1 MVMRKSLKRQKAGF
15 GVDGALMAAALG
27 VQTAAQITQAALGRK
42 ATIQAARDQANSID
56 ASTKANSDAMLKANQ
71 VAIDNQRKSQEFIA
85 QQNAESRDIQKT
97 AMTNMQ
103 MLMGQENSKQRKEQ
117 GMITAKYGS
126 NLRRKLKQ
134 GGKTANSS
142 TGELGFKITDG
153 GEGVSN
159 PIIPLEY
166 TPDGGIIFMVNPKLK
181 DHGEKNSDGKKG
193 VGIAT
198 ATINNPN
205 IPKKSNLEVEGGEI
219 GKAKFGKG
227 IESMISKHTLPGS
240 NFNPKDVYLATG
252 NYDMAFNEGERI
264 KDIKG
269 IPDSGYAKYGL
280 KTRLGARDERRFQ
293 DFWKGIQAIYG
304 NVKPEDYSTDY
315 RRLFKGNSLNMNK
328 VRKLKLNGG
337 TTDLQNTYY
346 ATQPE
351 LNDVTN
357 NTFTL
362 SAMLRQ
368 NNIPETANAANGQQ
382 NITDTSRTNVLKS
395 KYGGRIKLKDG
406 GSTKNKL
413 GIPGMMGIGTGASA
427 LSSIIGGA
435 LNTVANKKAAGI
447 LSDAYSRSGQAMIDA
462 YNQLHGIDLST
473 IKAED
478 YAATPVL
485 ANIRNA
491 RYNINPQLENIE
503 RIGRQ
508 LSKNIKRNT
517 LSSANQQQKELA
529 LLDKIV
535 QTEGETY
542 GTQSNAVETIKQSNM
557 QELNKVTN
565 ENADRELQAKAK
577 YADSMLTGMEFN
589 AGIDNTKALGI
600 GEAKA
605 GIINNIAQTRAN
617 SILANGQT
625 WGNVANN
632 IGTNAAN
639 YLTGLG
645 VYRMSLNNALLAA
658 DNPEKASYLGGNK
671 DIITRNIAEGYAN
684 EWINSNSPDLKE
696 RAKRLAEIY
705 GFKIYRNN
713 LGTNPLPEIDNK
725 FSIINAP
732 NISLKD
738 IKSFPFK
745 SFK

>member
-1 MVMRKSLKRQKAGF
+1 MRKSLKRQKAGF
-15 GVDGALMAAALG
+15 GVDGALMAAAIG
-27 VQTAAQITQAALGRK
+27 IQTAADITQAALGRK
-42 ATIQAARDQANSID
+42 TALQAARTEANSID
-56 ASTKANSDAMLKANQ
+56 ASTKASTDAMLKSNQ
-71 VAIDNQRKSQEFIA
+71 VAVDNQRKSQEFIA

-134 GGKTANSS
+134 GGKIANSS

-153 GEGVSN
+153 DEGISN

-166 TPDGGIIFMVNPKLK
+166 TPDGGVIFMVNPKLK

-240 NFNPKDVYLATG
+240 NFNPKDVYLSTG
-252 NYDMAFNEGERI
+252 NYDMAFNESERI

-269 IPDSGYAKYGL
+269 IPDSGYAKYGINN
-280 KTRLGARDERRFQ
+280 K
-293 DFWKGIQAIYG
+293 
-304 NVKPEDYSTDY
+304 
-315 RRLFKGNSLNMNK
+315 K
-328 VRKLKLNGG
+328 VRRLKLNGG

-351 LNDVTN
+351 LNDATN
-357 NTFTL
+357 NAFTL
-362 SAMLRQ
+362 SAMLKQ

-406 GSTKNKL
+406 GRIKAKL
-413 GIPGMMGIGTGASA
+413 GIPGMMGIGTAASA
-427 LSSIIGGA
+427 LSNIIGGA
-435 LNTVANKKAAGI
+435 INTKANKKAAGI
-447 LSDAYSRSGQAMIDA
+447 LSDAYNRSGQAMIDA
-462 YNQLHGIDLST
+462 YNKLHGIDLST

-478 YAATPVL
+478 YAAAPVL
-485 ANIRNA
+485 ANIRSA
-491 RYNINPQLENIE
+491 RYNINPQLENVE

-508 LSKNIKRNT
+508 LSKNIKHNT
-517 LSSANQQQKELA
+517 LGSASQQQKELA

-535 QTEGETY
+535 QTEGEAY
-542 GTQSNAVETIKQSNM
+542 GTQSNAVETIKQANM
-557 QELNKVTN
+557 QELNKVSN
-565 ENADRELQAKAK
+565 ENADRQLQSKAK
-577 YADSMLTGMEFN
+577 YADSMLAGMEFN

-605 GIINNIAQTRAN
+605 GIINNIAQAQAN
-617 SILANGQT
+617 NILANAQT
-625 WGNVANN
+625 LGKVANN

-639 YLTGLG
+639 YLNGLG
-645 VYRMSLNNALLAA
+645 AYRTEVNKALLKV
-658 DNPEKASYLGGNK
+658 DNPEKSSYLGNNK